1 MARTDLREIVVPA
14 DLKDV
19 DRVRGFLNDYTA
31 GLGLDEEDRLK
42 IELALHEI
50 CVNIAMYAYPQE
62 PRGLMAIRIW
72 REGGALVI
80 EVRDKGVPFNPVKR
94 KNPDLMLKLRRGLPG
109 GLGVYFYR
117 TLMDGLSY
125 RRARGEN
132 VLTVRKAPL
141 PDPLVKKPPVF
152 SLLVFLGGFF

>member
-1 MARTDLREIVVPA
+1 MARTDLREISVPA

-31 GLGLDEEDRLK
+31 GLGLSEEDRLK
-42 IELALHEI
+42 IEIALHEI
-50 CVNIAMYAYPQE
+50 CVNIAMYAYPKE
-62 PRGLMAIRIW
+62 PRGAMAIRIW
-72 REGGALVI
+72 HEGGALVI

-125 RRARGEN
+125 RRVRGEN
-132 VLTVRKAPL
+132 VLTVRKTL
-141 PDPLVKKPPVF
+141 
-152 SLLVFLGGFF
+152 